1 MRLKAR
7 NHDANSGS
15 DRGTSSHTR
24 DGVCSSMPRPP
35 PGRLRFALT
44 LWVHADLG
52 LGEGLGSQPKG
63 KAAGPLVAL
72 QTDSN
77 GRTAYVWQ
85 DQEV

>member
-1 MRLKAR
+1 VLPAR
-7 NHDANSGS
+7 
-15 DRGTSSHTR
+15 
-24 DGVCSSMPRPP
+24 
-35 PGRLRFALT
+35 RLRFALT

-72 QTDSN
+72 QTDTN